1 MKKFSG
7 RAAALIV
14 WAVVWVFMMFGS
26 GIVERAVNPEVKLKE
41 DPNMTTEYFNT
52 DIEVGENQS
61 YKVTEHIGVDFRTP
75 RHGIYRYIPVKG
87 TVFSREDGGNMQAV
101 PYNAKMTDVK
111 SQEEMEIS
119 SESGSKV
126 IRFGTEDEYQNGQ
139 KEYQFSYTVTPRF
152 QENEYQN
159 AYYNVFPLQWQN
171 PVPAGSRFTVTFPK
185 DFSHDILKFYY
196 GGYGEN
202 KNAEEILE
210 LSWDGNTVTG
220 ILKTDLKLGQ
230 GISFFAPM
238 PEGYFTGVGQLTY
251 LPWLLLLPAVILL
264 LLIVFLFARFGRDE
278 PIIPSIQYQPPDNLD
293 SAAVGYIIDGSVDD
307 KDLLSLIIYWADK
320 GFLRIK
326 EMPDHQ
332 LSLFK
337 LKELPKEAPSY
348 QFCIFNKLFDHG
360 DIRKISDL
368 QYKFSGTMEMAK
380 KQLKNYFQKQGRD
393 MIYTRE
399 SKAARVAAIICCT
412 LPMAWFMLL
421 TSIYSYTSGGRIF
434 LQVLLWIMLLTGTLI
449 FCFNID
455 TWYARTDTSRKL
467 TAGGTLAVCFLST
480 AVYAG
485 SYVMRV
491 LQYEVFNYIGVLV
504 PVLGITGILIGLA
517 GFMKRRT
524 PQCIEWMGRL
534 AGLRDFIETAELERM
549 NELAK
554 TNPEWFYH
562 IIPYAYV
569 FGLSDVFAVKLKGL
583 SLPAP
588 EWYSPYH
595 SYTFFDYFMFNR
607 LMMSSLN
614 KTASTL
620 TVSKPPETSGSGGGS
635 FGGGGFSGGG
645 FSGGGFGGGGGGSW

>member
-7 RAAALIV
+7 RTAAIII
-14 WAVVWVFMMFGS
+14 WAVVWVFFMFGS
-26 GIVERAVNPEVKLKE
+26 GIVEKVVNPEVERKE
-41 DPNMTTEYFNT
+41 DLNMTTQYFNT

-61 YKVTEHIGVDFRTP
+61 YKVTEQIGVDFLTP

-87 TVFSREDGGNMQAV
+87 TVYTKDGGNFQVV
-101 PYNAKMTDVK
+101 PYNARLTGLE
-111 SQEEMEIS
+111 SREETEVD

-126 IRFGTEDEYQNGQ
+126 IRFGSEDAYLTGR
-139 KEYQFSYTVTPRF
+139 KEYRFSYTVTPRF
-152 QENEYQN
+152 QENAYQN
-159 AYYNVFPLQWQN
+159 AYYNVFPTQWQN
-171 PVPAGSRFTVTFPK
+171 RIPAGSRFTITFPK
-185 DFSHDILKFYY
+185 EFPHDILEFYY
-196 GGYGEN
+196 GTYGEN
-202 KNAEEILE
+202 KNAAAILD
-210 LSWDGNTVTG
+210 LSWQGNTVTG
-220 ILKTDLKLGQ
+220 ILKKDLKLGE
-230 GISFFAPM
+230 GITFFAPM
-238 PEGYFTGVGQLTY
+238 EAGYFTGVGQLTF

-264 LLIVFLFARFGRDE
+264 LLIVFLFVRFGRDE

-293 SAAVGYIIDGSVDD
+293 SAAVGYIIDGSVED

-320 GFLRIK
+320 GFLSIK
-326 EMPDHQ
+326 EMPDHG

-337 LKELPKEAPSY
+337 LKELPEEAPSY
-348 QFCIFNKLFDHG
+348 QFCIFNKLFEYRE
-360 DIRKISDL
+360 IRKISDL
-368 QYKFSGTMEMAK
+368 QYKFSGTLEMAK

-399 SKAARVAAIICCT
+399 SKIARTAAIVCCT
-412 LPMAWFMLL
+412 LPLAWFMVL

-434 LQVLLWIMLLTGTLI
+434 VQVLLWVMLLVGTLV
-449 FCFNID
+449 FCSDID
-455 TWYARTDTSRKL
+455 TWYARTDTSRRL

-491 LQYEVFNYIGVLV
+491 FQYEVFNYIWVLV
-504 PVLGITGILIGLA
+504 PVLAATGVMIGLA

-524 PQCIEWMGRL
+524 SQCIEWMGRL

-569 FGLSDVFAVKLKGL
+569 FGLSDVFAKKLKGL
-583 SLPAP
+583 SVPAP
-588 EWYSPYH
+588 EWFSPYH
-595 SYTFFDYFMFNR
+595 SYSFFDYYMFNR

-620 TVSKPPETSGSGGGS
+620 TVSKPVQSGGSGGS
-635 FGGGGFSGGG
+635 FGGGGFGGGG